1 LFIKNQEE
9 SSMKNQAILTPV
21 RDAHRFDENALK
33 DYLSANLPGFQRP
46 LKVDQFE
53 GGQSNPT
60 FLLTGGELK
69 FVLRK
74 KPPGKLLPSAHQVER
89 EYRVMKAL
97 GKTDVPVPKML
108 HLCEDDTLIGTP
120 FFVMEYVPGRVLG
133 DLTLP
138 EMKPQER
145 RAVYSDMIRV
155 LATLHAVNYVELGL
169 ENYGKPGNYF
179 SRQIGRWS
187 KQYIA
192 AKTDEIDSMEKLMQF
207 LPANVPED
215 DTSCI
220 VHGDFR
226 MENMLFHPTEPR
238 VVALLDWELSTLGH
252 PLGDLGYSCMPY
264 HGGVAGKLS
273 LDGKVGPQTG
283 IPTKEEFVAEYCRH
297 TGREHIPN
305 LNFYLAFSFFRLASI
320 LQGVYKRGII
330 GIASSSEALERGGL
344 AREVAD
350 VAWSLIEKEG

>member
-1 LFIKNQEE
+1 
-9 SSMKNQAILTPV
+9 MKNQAILTPV
-21 RDAHRFDENALK
+21 REAHRFDEKILLDYLRKNLKGIGSALK
-33 DYLSANLPGFQRP
+33 
-46 LKVDQFE
+46 VEQFE

-60 FLLTGGELK
+60 FLLK
-69 FVLRK
+69 SDSKKYVLRK

-97 GKTDVPVPKML
+97 EATRVPVPKML
-108 HLCEDDTLIGTP
+108 LLCKDDTIMGTP

-138 EMKPQER
+138 GMAPQER
-145 RAVYSDMIRV
+145 QAVYSDMIRV
-155 LATLHAVNYVELGL
+155 LATLHSVNYTELGL
-169 ENYGKPGNYF
+169 EDYGKPGNYF

-187 KQYIA
+187 KQYVA
-192 AKTDEIDSMEKLMQF
+192 AKTDEIDSMEKLMQY

-226 MENMLFHPTEPR
+226 MENMLFHPTEPK

-273 LDGKVGPQTG
+273 LTGQTGPQTG
-283 IPTKEEFVAEYCRH
+283 IPTESEFVAEYCRH
-297 TGREHIPN
+297 TGREQISN
-305 LNFYLAFSFFRLASI
+305 WNFYLAFSFFRLASI

-330 GIASSSEALERGGL
+330 GIASSSEALERGSL

-350 VAWSLIEKEG
+350 TAWSLIEKTV

>member
-1 LFIKNQEE
+1 
-9 SSMKNQAILTPV
+9 MKNQAILTPV
-21 RDAHRFDENALK
+21 REAHRFDEKILS
-33 DYLSANLPGFQRP
+33 DYLRKNLNGFGSALT
-46 LKVDQFE
+46 VEQFE

-60 FLLTGGELK
+60 FLLK
-69 FVLRK
+69 SDRKKYVLRK

-97 GKTDVPVPKML
+97 EITSVPVPKML
-108 HLCEDDTLIGTP
+108 LLCNDDTIMGTP

-138 EMKPQER
+138 DMKPEER
-145 RAVYSDMIRV
+145 RAIYSDMIRV
-155 LATLHAVNYVELGL
+155 LAALHSVNYVELGL
-169 ENYGKPGNYF
+169 EDYGKPGNYF

-187 KQYIA
+187 KQYVA
-192 AKTDEIDSMEKLMQF
+192 AKTEEIASMEKLMQY
-207 LPANVPED
+207 LPENVPED

-226 MENMLFHPTEPR
+226 MENMLFHPSEPK

-273 LDGKVGPQTG
+273 LDGQIGPQTG
-283 IPTKEEFVAEYCRH
+283 IPTESEFVAEYCRH
-297 TGREHIPN
+297 TGREQIPN
-305 LNFYLAFSFFRLASI
+305 WNFYLAFSFFRLASI

-330 GIASSSEALERGGL
+330 GIASSSEALERGSL
-344 AREVAD
+344 ARMVAD
-350 VAWSLIEKEG
+350 VAWSLIETAEIEI

>member
-1 LFIKNQEE
+1 
-9 SSMKNQAILTPV
+9 MKNQAILTPV
-21 RDAHRFDENALK
+21 REAHRFEEKVLE
-33 DYLSANLPGFQRP
+33 DYLLANLPGFQSP

-60 FLLTGGELK
+60 FLLTGRGLK

-97 GKTDVPVPKML
+97 EKTDVPVPKMF

-138 EMKPQER
+138 EMNPRER
-145 RAVYSDMIRV
+145 RAIYSDMIRV
-155 LATLHAVNYVELGL
+155 LAALHAVNYLELGL

-187 KQYIA
+187 KQYVA

-226 MENMLFHPTEPR
+226 MENMLFHPTEPK

-273 LDGKVGPQTG
+273 LDGKIGPQTG
-283 IPTKEEFVAEYCRH
+283 IPTEQEFVAEYCRH

-350 VAWSLIEKEG
+350 VARSLIEKSG